1 MASPLINIENFTF
14 RWRLQKALYTPSSV
28 GWCGCAG
35 ISFRDFFLAC
45 PTFKHTKSMN
55 LDPDRPLTLED
66 LENVKPIFIS
76 NAVVNRWRRT
86 TSPTEPDYEALIM
99 CPHGIERLDRPPHER
114 EFEGK
119 LMPEDVYLSD
129 AMATSAAAVDH
140 HMGALE
146 GGKEMFKDL
155 KVTLGIAMGTSIVG
169 DPRQE
174 KTLNICL
181 QVGAKSLKT
190 IFLFNQVNEPLF

>member
-1 MASPLINIENFTF
+1 MLAALLFRLTSSSFNIGSFIL
-14 RWRLQKALYTPSSV
+14 RWRLQKALFAPSGV

-35 ISFRDFFLAC
+35 ISFRDFFLSC
-45 PTFKHTKSMN
+45 PTLKHIKSMN

-86 TSPTEPDYEALIM
+86 TSPAEPDYEALLM
-99 CPHGIERLDRPPHER
+99 SPHGIERLDRPPHER

-119 LMPEDVYLSD
+119 LMPEDIYLSD

-146 GGKEMFKDL
+146 VGEEIFKDL
-155 KVTLGIAMGTSIVG
+155 KVTLGIAMGTSLVG
-169 DPRQE
+169 DPRKQ
-174 KTLNICL
+174 KSRNLCL
-181 QVGAKSLKT
+181 QVGA
-190 IFLFNQVNEPLF
+190 